1 MYYTARRKG
10 DAMVFIMIGGSER
23 ERERERSR
31 EIIRALPPFVDAVKV
46 HRGCWQGAQH

>member
-1 MYYTARRKG
+1 MYYIVRRKG
-10 DAMVFIMIGGSER
+10 EAMVFIMIASRR
-23 ERERERSR
+23 ERERAG